1 MMASFLQEL
10 LIGFPFTSAA
20 YLGEKSSKRYL
31 PDPATQYITSTT
43 SSKQGG
49 VNSVLT
55 RMNKL
60 GRKTNIFA
68 TGLKEHVKLG
78 QKITDTV
85 KGKLSLGAR
94 ILQVGGV
101 KKVFMQLF
109 SVKDGE
115 KLLKASQCY
124 LSTTSGPLA
133 GLLFISTDKVAFC
146 SERSIK
152 AYSSKGHLIRIH
164 YKVVIPL
171 EKIRSINQSQHVKKP
186 SPKYIEIVTVDDFDF
201 WFMGFLNYQ
210 KAFKYLKQIKRSRE
224 HPSETSSEFVI
235 MEPETAKLGSS
246 LLVDSVKELAKE
258 ALIKVPER
266 YVHPNIEPPIL
277 FHKDTLPQLPIIDL
291 NKLLSEDVT
300 ELEKL
305 DFACKE
311 WGFFQL
317 VNHGVGIKLVEDIK
331 KGAQELLNLS
341 IEEKKKLWQKPG
353 GRRGLVKCL
362 VIKRG
367 HLIG

>member
-210 KAFKYLKQIKRSRE
+210 KAFKYLKQ
-224 HPSETSSEFVI
+224 VI
-235 MEPETAKLGSS
+235 SQA
-246 LLVDSVKELAKE
+246 
-258 ALIKVPER
+258 
-266 YVHPNIEPPIL
+266 
-277 FHKDTLPQLPIIDL
+277 
-291 NKLLSEDVT
+291 
-300 ELEKL
+300 
-305 DFACKE
+305 
-311 WGFFQL
+311 
-317 VNHGVGIKLVEDIK
+317 
-331 KGAQELLNLS
+331 
-341 IEEKKKLWQKPG
+341 
-353 GRRGLVKCL
+353 
-362 VIKRG
+362 
-367 HLIG
+367 